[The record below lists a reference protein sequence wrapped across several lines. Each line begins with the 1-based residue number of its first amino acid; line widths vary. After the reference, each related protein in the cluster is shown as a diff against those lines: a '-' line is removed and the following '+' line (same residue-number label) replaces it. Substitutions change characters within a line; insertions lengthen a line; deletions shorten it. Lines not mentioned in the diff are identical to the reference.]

1 MPDADS
7 SRPIPVLLD
16 TDIGTNID
24 DALALAYLL
33 RHPRC
38 ELLGVTTVSGDVV
51 RRAACAEAVC
61 EDAGRGDVPILPG
74 APGPLLIGAGQAAVP
89 LYAAVASRR
98 RAPVAPA
105 PGTAVEFLRQAV
117 RARPGEITLL
127 TIGPL
132 TNVALLFALDPEIA
146 SLLKSI
152 VSMAGV
158 YFPHERAVET
168 NIVIDPVAAAMVF
181 QATGRAGSAPHT
193 LVGLNVTTRLTQPAD
208 EFRRTHGGAVPPS
221 PALLE
226 MAEVG
231 FRKRRQVTFND
242 PLAAAVVFA
251 PDVCTYESGGV
262 TMTIDRPGEEA
273 ARTFFSPDRAAVTPR
288 ASNHRVARGVR
299 PERFFEEYFGALC
312 PAVRP
317 GGFLPP
323 ASRL

>member
-1 MPDADS
+1 MPDADA
-7 SRPIPVLLD
+7 SRPIPLLLD
-16 TDIGTNID
+16 TDIGSNID

-33 RHPRC
+33 RHTRC

-61 EDAGRGDVPILPG
+61 EDAGRADVPVRAG
-74 APGPLLIGAGQAAVP
+74 APGPLLVGAGQAAVP
-89 LYAAVASRR
+89 LYAAVAPRR
-98 RAPVAPA
+98 RTPVASA

-117 RARPGEITLL
+117 RARPGEVTLL

-132 TNVALLFALDPEIA
+132 TNVALLFALDPEIP

-168 NIVIDPVAAAMVF
+168 NVAVDPLAAAMVF
-181 QATGRAGSAPHT
+181 RATGRAGSAPHT
-193 LVGLNVTTRLTQPAD
+193 LVGLDVTTRLTQPAE
-208 EFRRTHGGAVPPS
+208 EFRRAHAGAVPPS
-221 PALLE
+221 PALME
-226 MAEVG
+226 MAEIG
-231 FRKRRQVTFND
+231 FRKRRHVTFND

-251 PDVCTYESGGV
+251 PEVCTYESGVV
-262 TMTIDRPGEEA
+262 TMAIDRAGEDA
-273 ARTFFSPDRAAVTPR
+273 ARTFFAPDRAAAAPR

-317 GGFLPP
+317 GRFLPP
-323 ASRL
+323 GSRL